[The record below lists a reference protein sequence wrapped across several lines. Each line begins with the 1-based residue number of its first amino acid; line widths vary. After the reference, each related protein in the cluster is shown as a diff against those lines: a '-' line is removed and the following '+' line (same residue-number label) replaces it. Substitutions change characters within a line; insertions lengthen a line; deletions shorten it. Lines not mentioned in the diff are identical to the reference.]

1 MLVHAIQFKPIS
13 INLDYPF
20 SRTTNCNS
28 DIRVDFRCCINMII
42 VSDGATCYEHTDWAW
57 LIKCR
62 ISSCRALWT
71 FFGLLSSQE
80 QMVWTF
86 LQNETTNGRWKQSL
100 IYNITT
106 TGDEKSLV
114 YNIRSQISTVFR
126 YYIHVVHIQMLC
138 RYNCLDTRSKNEFA
152 FQERGSL
159 QMPISHY

>member
-20 SRTTNCNS
+20 SRTTSCNS

-86 LQNETTNGRWKQSL
+86 LQNKTNNGRWKQ
-100 IYNITT
+100 
-106 TGDEKSLV
+106 SLV
-114 YNIRSQISTVFR
+114 YNIRSQISTVCCD
-126 YYIHVVHIQMLC
+126 YIVHIQMLF
-138 RYNCLDTRSKNEFA
+138 RYQWLNTRSKM
-152 FQERGSL
+152 SL
-159 QMPISHY
+159 RPKKGVAYRCPYLTIKLV